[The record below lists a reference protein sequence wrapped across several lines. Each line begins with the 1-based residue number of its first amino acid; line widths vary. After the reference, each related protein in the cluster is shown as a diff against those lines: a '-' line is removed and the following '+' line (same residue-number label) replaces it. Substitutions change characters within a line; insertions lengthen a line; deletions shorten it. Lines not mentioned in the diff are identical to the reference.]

1 MGDDQKHHEHHHQEH
16 HHERSQ
22 YSDQI
27 EQYYAEV
34 KKSDEDRIGGNGMG
48 ESSTFY
54 VGIDLGTS
62 RSSISTSTGVR
73 KVVESYVGWPVDMVA
88 RKVLKHD
95 IVIGEEA
102 VKLRPMLD
110 MHRPLENGLI
120 KEGSEKD
127 AEAVRQLMKHLI
139 LMSGV
144 DRRGGN
150 DVQVRAVVGVP
161 AEALRV
167 NKQQLRSA
175 LSGIV
180 DSLMIV
186 SEPFAVAYAQD
197 ALLHSLIIDIGAG
210 TADFCVMNG
219 RYPTDEDQRTLN
231 TAGDSVDA
239 LLTKAV
245 SERHPE
251 ANFSE
256 HMVREWKEAYSFV
269 GEPEGPVRVKAPV
282 HGKPTEI
289 DITREMR
296 TACESLIPPVSETMI
311 DLIAKVEPE
320 YQDRIRHNIVLSG
333 GTALIRNLGD
343 KLQEKLREY
352 GGGRVRVVED
362 PVFVGSDGGLAI
374 ATDAPAGDWEKLGA

>member
-1 MGDDQKHHEHHHQEH
+1 MDDHGHGNHDKDHHSGGPNQQQQQQQPQQHQQG
-16 HHERSQ
+16 SGP
-22 YSDQI
+22 DKGV
-27 EQYYAEV
+27 A
-34 KKSDEDRIGGNGMG
+34 
-48 ESSTFY
+48 Y

-62 RSSISTSTGVR
+62 RSAISTSTGIR

-88 RKVLKHD
+88 RKVLKHE

-102 VKLRPMLD
+102 LKLRPMLD

-139 LMSGV
+139 LLGGF
-144 DRRGGN
+144 DRRGSEG
-150 DVQVRAVVGVP
+150 VEVRAVVGVP

-167 NKQQLRSA
+167 NKQQLRNA

-186 SEPFAVAYAQD
+186 TEPFAVAYGLD
-197 ALLHSLIIDIGAG
+197 ALLHAVVVDIGAG

-231 TAGDSVDA
+231 SAGDAIDKI
-239 LLTKAV
+239 LTKAV
-245 SERHPE
+245 RERYPE

-269 GEPEGPVRVKAPV
+269 GEAPERIVVKAPV
-282 HGKPTEI
+282 RGKPTKI
-289 DITREMR
+289 DITDEMR
-296 TACESLIPPVSETMI
+296 IACESLIAPVTETMI
-311 DLIAKVEPE
+311 DLIARAEPE
-320 YQDRIRHNIVLSG
+320 YQHRIRNNVILSG
-333 GTALIRNLGD
+333 GTALIRGLGD
-343 KLQEKLREY
+343 AIQKQLAQY
-352 GGGRVRVVED
+352 GGGRVKVVED
-362 PVFVGSDGGLAI
+362 PIFVGSDGGLAI
-374 ATDAPAGDWEKLGA
+374 ATDAPEADWEKLKSG